1 MYKNFKMRINWF
13 EGQLDLRLTRIC
25 GLKNN
30 LAMRRH
36 MAKIL
41 FVVHEKRRM
50 TKFLFTVH
58 QRMAKF
64 FAIFILNS

>member
-1 MYKNFKMRINWF
+1 MYKNFKVRINLF

-41 FVVHEKRRM
+41 FVVHFK
-50 TKFLFTVH
+50 KANDKVFVH
-58 QRMAKF
+58 RAPAHGKVF
-64 FAIFILNS
+64 CNIYT